1 MSNGDRSPVISS
13 VFSGS
18 QRREGMPEYQRRNLP
33 ATPSRGPWNGL
44 QPEQI
49 VKQTEE
55 YESTQKGSVANVG
68 MRSVDLIRLSDESEN
83 DDSRVSVDDSLDQE
97 TSPSLFSR
105 SHHTGSISSN
115 GESSQS
121 IIPHSDEQEP
131 STTPHSA
138 EQDFRLTEIN
148 PMNGDEAEVHLRREK
163 NGRLVTSVGRV
174 EHIDPDRPNR
184 VRLEGYTNYREVI
197 RIITPNSMSMT
208 SDDAHSQSEYSSSQY
223 Y

>member
-1 MSNGDRSPVISS
+1 
-13 VFSGS
+13 
-18 QRREGMPEYQRRNLP
+18 
-33 ATPSRGPWNGL
+33 
-44 QPEQI
+44 
-49 VKQTEE
+49 
-55 YESTQKGSVANVG
+55 

-83 DDSRVSVDDSLDQE
+83 VDSRVSVDDSLDQE
-97 TSPSLFSR
+97 TSPSLFSL

-131 STTPHSA
+131 SIIPHSA
-138 EQDFRLTEIN
+138 EHDFRLTEIN
-148 PMNGDEAEVHLRREK
+148 PMNGDEVEVHLRREK
-163 NGRLVTSVGRV
+163 NGRLFTSVGRV

-197 RIITPNSMSMT
+197 RIITPNSMPMISNDT
-208 SDDAHSQSEYSSSQY
+208 HSQSEYSISQY

>member
-1 MSNGDRSPVISS
+1 
-13 VFSGS
+13 
-18 QRREGMPEYQRRNLP
+18 MPEYQRRNLP

-148 PMNGDEAEVHLRREK
+148 PMNGDEVEVHLRREK
-163 NGRLVTSVGRV
+163 NGRLFTSIGRV

-184 VRLEGYTNYREVI
+184 VRLEGCTNYREVL
-197 RIITPNSMSMT
+197 RINTPHSMSMT
-208 SDDAHSQSEYSSSQY
+208 SNDTYFVFTIRILDLAVLLIVLVVLL
-223 Y
+223 

>member
-1 MSNGDRSPVISS
+1 
-13 VFSGS
+13 
-18 QRREGMPEYQRRNLP
+18 
-33 ATPSRGPWNGL
+33 
-44 QPEQI
+44 
-49 VKQTEE
+49 
-55 YESTQKGSVANVG
+55 

-83 DDSRVSVDDSLDQE
+83 DDSRASVDDSLDQE
-97 TSPSLFSR
+97 TSPSLFSL
-105 SHHTGSISSN
+105 SHHTGSILSN

-138 EQDFRLTEIN
+138 EQDFRLTETN
-148 PMNGDEAEVHLRREK
+148 PMNGDEAEVLLRREK

-184 VRLEGYTNYREVI
+184 VRLEGRNNYREVL
-197 RIITPNSMSMT
+197 RIITRHSTSMISNDT
-208 SDDAHSQSEYSSSQY
+208 QSQSQYSISPY